1 MGLKKNIRF
10 ISVFLVTTVSLS
22 IIAYQPSDV
31 IIGGPTFPQLDYF
44 IEELEVISND
54 LGIEISYE
62 THSDIETYLIQNPN
76 NNLDL
81 AIIPNPQGV
90 VNLGQRDIA
99 LPITTFLEDEFI
111 EASFSQHLQNITTSK
126 IDNNNYGAWFRLIPN
141 SLIWYDV
148 QKYNDI
154 GSPTFNTY
162 EEMIKFTSENSF
174 EERPL
179 WCMDIESGA
188 STGWIATNWLEDTI
202 LHKFGPS
209 VYDEWF
215 KQDKL
220 SSTSEITL
228 SILEIGKLIFI
239 EDAVYGGNKR
249 MVRKEFRNN
258 YRNLLDDSNS
268 CTFSWS
274 GHFASYFFPEDT
286 NYGID
291 YDFFKLPSAN
301 NKNAMVGK
309 GDVLIGLNTE
319 ADTSKIINLLVSDNF
334 GKNWMD
340 KDDSQFIAANK
351 NSNIESLKNQMTL
364 KETNLIKASLDNDL
378 FRFDASE
385 LMERRIGSDSLWYA
399 LTKYIEFESLY
410 IEEITEEL
418 DSDY

>member
-162 EEMIKFTSENSF
+162 EEMIKFTL
-174 EERPL
+174 RIHL
-179 WCMDIESGA
+179 
-188 STGWIATNWLEDTI
+188 
-202 LHKFGPS
+202 
-209 VYDEWF
+209 
-215 KQDKL
+215 
-220 SSTSEITL
+220 
-228 SILEIGKLIFI
+228 
-239 EDAVYGGNKR
+239 KR
-249 MVRKEFRNN
+249 
-258 YRNLLDDSNS
+258 
-268 CTFSWS
+268 
-274 GHFASYFFPEDT
+274 
-286 NYGID
+286 
-291 YDFFKLPSAN
+291 
-301 NKNAMVGK
+301 
-309 GDVLIGLNTE
+309 
-319 ADTSKIINLLVSDNF
+319 
-334 GKNWMD
+334 
-340 KDDSQFIAANK
+340 
-351 NSNIESLKNQMTL
+351 
-364 KETNLIKASLDNDL
+364 DL
-378 FRFDASE
+378 FGAWILRVE
-385 LMERRIGSDSLWYA
+385 LPPAGSQQIG
-399 LTKYIEFESLY
+399 
-410 IEEITEEL
+410 
-418 DSDY
+418 